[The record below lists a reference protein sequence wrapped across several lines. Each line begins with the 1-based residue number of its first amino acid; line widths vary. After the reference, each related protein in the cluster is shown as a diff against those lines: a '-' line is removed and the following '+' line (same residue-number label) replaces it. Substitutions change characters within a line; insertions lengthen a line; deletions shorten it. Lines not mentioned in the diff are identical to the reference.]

1 MSENKFIAAI
11 EISDPENWIFLKKK
25 IKVFLDFEIF
35 NYRDTFL
42 KRRIETRLRRNNI
55 YSYSEYANLLEKNK
69 DERVCLE
76 KELTIHVTH
85 FFRDLSLFKELQE
98 WVFPQ
103 VIKEKM
109 ENNDPYLYI
118 WSAGSSTGQEAYSI
132 AMVLREVLKDNLDYF
147 TVKIV
152 GSDIDQRT
160 IGSAIMGLYG
170 EESLAEIPDYYKNK
184 YLIKSDEIYSVV
196 PELKEMVRFQKE
208 DITNPKTKLRFDFIF
223 CRNTVIYLE
232 REIKNELFKSLYSR
246 LKLGGFL
253 ILGKTEFL
261 DGEAKE
267 KFEIYNT
274 PERIYRK
281 KA

>member
-1 MSENKFIAAI
+1 MADAKFIATI
-11 EISDPENWIFLKKK
+11 EISDPMNWIFLKRK
-25 IKVFLDFEIF
+25 IKELLGFEVF

-42 KRRIETRLRRNNI
+42 KRRIETRLRRNDVR
-55 YSYSEYANLLEKNK
+55 SYAEYARLLEKSK
-69 DERVCLE
+69 EERDNLE

-85 FFRDLSLFKELQE
+85 FFRDLSLFRELQE

-103 VIKEKM
+103 AIKEKM

-132 AMVLREVLKDNLDYF
+132 AMVLREVLKDNINDF
-147 TVKIV
+147 TVRIV

-160 IGSAIMGLYG
+160 VGNAIMGLYG

-184 YLIKSDEIYSVV
+184 YLINVGGAYSVV

-208 DITNPKTKLRFDFIF
+208 DITNPRTKLRFDFVF
-223 CRNTVIYLE
+223 CRNTIIYLE
-232 REIKNELFKSLYSR
+232 RGVKNELFKSIYKR

-267 KFEIYNT
+267 NFEIFNT